1 MFMKL
6 NMIGYSRTCL
16 GILPYQPARLFAT
29 ENENS
34 FEAKKTLRFS
44 SFSRSDQPK
53 SYAVDQKEE
62 QKKWMTGL
70 EKSFEPKKEFSREGL
85 EFDPNIRLRMDK
97 IPNELLYRGLVGK
110 TPDKEPQS
118 CYVAVNHK
126 GRTWHLF
133 NAARFPLGRMATL
146 IATYIRGK
154 HKPTYSAVNADVADH
169 GDVCVVVN
177 AAKQWVPGKKLD
189 YKLYRRHTGYPGGL
203 RTTTLRKKLERDP
216 EEVVYLAVKG
226 MVPKNNTREKLL
238 RQNLIVHAG
247 PYHPHHAQ
255 KLPQFTE

>member
-177 AAKQWVPGKKLD
+177 AAKQWVPGKKL
-189 YKLYRRHTGYPGGL
+189 
-203 RTTTLRKKLERDP
+203 ERDP

-226 MVPKNNTREKLL
+226 MIPKNNTREKLL